1 MGWQNDQQLYQAQ
14 QSGIEQQLFPDI
26 TPDEQ
31 IIMDALQKQN
41 DQQINMLSVAT
52 NMSVQQLTAL
62 LFEMEMKGIVR
73 TLAGGSYHLI
83 MNG

>member
-1 MGWQNDQQLYQAQ
+1 
-14 QSGIEQQLFPDI
+14 
-26 TPDEQ
+26 
-31 IIMDALQKQN
+31 
-41 DQQINMLSVAT
+41 MLSVAT